1 MGDKCV
7 KGPFEEM
14 VWAFEE
20 AVWRQWG
27 PSISVV
33 GCSEKDLVER
43 VQGGTH
49 LVSRLR
55 GCEGARSLGC
65 RYRCC

>member
-1 MGDKCV
+1 MELYELWGTNVSGDLLREC
-7 KGPFEEM
+7 PEEM

-20 AVWRQWG
+20 EVWRQCG

-33 GCSEKDLVER
+33 GCSGKDLVER

-55 GCEGARSLGC
+55 G
-65 RYRCC
+65 